1 MASVCNTWKRANKW
15 SQQDGVSLV
24 GANAH
29 YKEELVAYVQ
39 QKSQYC
45 IYLSIYLSNI
55 YTLYSQDKKLNN
67 EKWIQKV
74 INTTAKQKLSH
85 DSLSWVSAMVNREK
99 KISKNI

>member
-45 IYLSIYLSNI
+45 IYLSNI